1 MKGSTKVQKK
11 FDVSDVLSTYL
22 HCMYK
27 VFPFMWS
34 NYEKSDQ
41 NCEWFHN
48 IESNH
53 NKKVMLSSITTCSN
67 VQAAEESK
75 YVDAVRSYR
84 EDDCT
89 AGPKLTLVRRRRR
102 LTPAEVND
110 MLVIEVERSNSGDL
124 LKSAIKLI

>member
-41 NCEWFHN
+41 NCKWFHN

-53 NKKVMLSSITTCSN
+53 NKKICIG
-67 VQAAEESK
+67 
-75 YVDAVRSYR
+75 YV
-84 EDDCT
+84 
-89 AGPKLTLVRRRRR
+89 
-102 LTPAEVND
+102 
-110 MLVIEVERSNSGDL
+110 
-124 LKSAIKLI
+124 LKSADVGTLFSSRYSENSSPTHT

>member
-1 MKGSTKVQKK
+1 
-11 FDVSDVLSTYL
+11 
-22 HCMYK
+22 
-27 VFPFMWS
+27 
-34 NYEKSDQ
+34 
-41 NCEWFHN
+41 
-48 IESNH
+48 
-53 NKKVMLSSITTCSN
+53 MLSSITTCSN

-89 AGPKLTLVRRRRR
+89 ARPKLTLVRRRRR

-110 MLVIEVERSNSGDL
+110 MLVLEVEWSNSGDL